1 MITCT
6 TDESTARAELA
17 SPEHAG
23 HAAIIRHIQPGP
35 VAHRWT
41 TVHDTP
47 ASALAE
53 LDRIAAGDGNYLHDR
68 MALIEIGTAFGLLRK
83 YVT

>member
-6 TDESTARAELA
+6 TDAQIARAELA
-17 SPEHAG
+17 RPEHAE

-41 TVHDTP
+41 TVHESAAD
-47 ASALAE
+47 ALAE
-53 LDRIAAGDGNYLHDR
+53 LDRIAAGDGNYFRDR
-68 MALIEIGTAFGLLRK
+68 MANIEIGTAFGLLRK